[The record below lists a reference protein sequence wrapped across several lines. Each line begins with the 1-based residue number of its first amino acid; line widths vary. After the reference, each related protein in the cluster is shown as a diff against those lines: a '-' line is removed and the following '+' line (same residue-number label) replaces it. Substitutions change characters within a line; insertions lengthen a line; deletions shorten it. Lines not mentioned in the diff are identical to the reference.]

1 MTMTVN
7 RGTELLT
14 VPELA
19 DYLSVSHHTIYGWQ
33 RKTGTGPQ
41 AFRVGAQLRFRRSI
55 VDTWLEAG
63 DGVTRG

>member
-1 MTMTVN
+1 MTTTDN
-7 RGTELLT
+7 RSAELLT

-33 RKTGTGPQ
+33 RKPGTGPH

-55 VDTWLEAG
+55 VETWLEAG
-63 DGVTRG
+63 QGAARG

>member
-1 MTMTVN
+1 MTITVN

-14 VPELA
+14 VSELA
-19 DYLSVSHHTIYGWQ
+19 SYLSVSHHTIYGWQ
-33 RKTGTGPQ
+33 RKPGTGPH

-63 DGVTRG
+63 EGVARG